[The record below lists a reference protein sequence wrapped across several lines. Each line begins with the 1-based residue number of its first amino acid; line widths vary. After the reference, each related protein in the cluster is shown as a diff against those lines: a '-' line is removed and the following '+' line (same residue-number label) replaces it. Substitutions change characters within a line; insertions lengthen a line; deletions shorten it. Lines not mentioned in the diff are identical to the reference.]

1 MSAERILR
9 TNIFSGVW
17 DLFTKDLDKPVED
30 RYTHQITTTP
40 SGGSLIFTAN
50 SYLLNLVH
58 TATGLHVD
66 TTFKR
71 AAGDHKEVEFAIWV
85 PAVQR
90 GRFSTV
96 LSLFTNLALQ
106 QLPLL
111 GCTQIVLIGHS
122 IKPYSTLFKVS
133 RNVSLASA
141 SC

>member
-1 MSAERILR
+1 MSAKMIVR
-9 TNIFSGVW
+9 TNISSGVW

-30 RYTHQITTTP
+30 QYTHQITTTP

-50 SYLLNLVH
+50 SYLLKLVH

-90 GRFSTV
+90 GRFST
-96 LSLFTNLALQ
+96 LFFDY
-106 QLPLL
+106 LL
-111 GCTQIVLIGHS
+111 
-122 IKPYSTLFKVS
+122 TLHCS
-133 RNVSLASA
+133 SHHC
-141 SC
+141 SCILKSC

>member
-1 MSAERILR
+1 MHQACRGKTPALYCAPLQGNHLKQDLICERKKDAYPHGQGIP
-9 TNIFSGVW
+9 GVW

-40 SGGSLIFTAN
+40 SGRSLIFTAN

-85 PAVQR
+85 PAVQC
-90 GRFSTV
+90 V
-96 LSLFTNLALQ
+96 LT
-106 QLPLL
+106 LPCSSYHCS
-111 GCTQIVLIGHS
+111 GVL
-122 IKPYSTLFKVS
+122 K
-133 RNVSLASA
+133 